1 MNENT
6 INILLVDDHDL
17 FAEGMV
23 GLLNLKTEFKVVKT
37 AKNGYKALAELESK
51 DIDLVLLDIE
61 MPSMNG
67 IETAKILLEKYPH
80 IKVIILTMHN
90 EKPYIQKMYQLGVQG
105 YILKTCQLDEL
116 YFCIKQVVSGEMYY
130 TSEIT
135 FTLINTEHNKKAYK
149 TIQEELSDR
158 EKEILTLI
166 YKGYNNQNIANSL
179 YLSKHTISTH
189 RKNIFRKLGVSN
201 VAGMIQKATLMKL
214 LD

>member
-6 INILLVDDHDL
+6 INILLVDDHEL

-23 GLLNLKTEFKVVKT
+23 GLLNLKPEFKVIKT
-37 AKNGYKALAELESK
+37 AKNGYKALNELESQ

-67 IETAKILLEKYPH
+67 IETATILLEKYPH

-90 EKPYIQKMYQLGVQG
+90 EKPYIQKMYQLGVHG

-116 YFCIKQVVSGEMYY
+116 YFCIKQVTSGEMYY
-130 TSEIT
+130 SSEIT

-158 EKEILTLI
+158 EKEILTWI
-166 YKGYNNQNIANSL
+166 YKGYNNQSIANNL

-201 VAGMIQKATLMKL
+201 VAGMIQKATAMNI